1 MPISPQERSTLITL
15 ARAAV
20 DASVRGSTL
29 PVPRCEGILS
39 RRLGCF
45 VTLTNS
51 GMLRGCI
58 GTFQPEE
65 SLGRTLVQMATAA
78 ATQDPRFTTRPI
90 TPTELEQLQV
100 EVSVLSELVE
110 TDKPERLEVANTAST
125 LSMGHGRDA
134 SYPRSQPTWDGP
146 HRNFS
151 TSAAAPRRAS
161 QPGLGCRRKRRSIC
175 SHQRS
180 FRTRPPRSQRG

>member
-58 GTFQPEE
+58 ETFQPEE

-110 TDKPERLEVANTAST
+110 TDKPERLEVGKHGIYIVNGPRAGCFLPEVATD
-125 LSMGHGRDA
+125 MGWSAQEFLDQCCCSKAGLPA
-134 SYPRSQPTWDGP
+134 GAWMSSQTKVYLFTSEK
-146 HRNFS
+146 FS
-151 TSAAAPRRAS
+151 D
-161 QPGLGCRRKRRSIC
+161 
-175 SHQRS
+175 
-180 FRTRPPRSQRG
+180 